1 MTRRA
6 ANRADLQAEAA
17 AEISGTA
24 RLHAEV
30 AAEISGAARLQAEV
44 AAGISGR
51 ASLQARVPTANLNRE
66 PASAGD
72 TAGQCRRLKPAQKL
86 KKAVAREP
94 EGSLYLIK
102 PPYSIRIKPPY
113 SIRALRHQ
121 TCWVLTFLLLTLF
134 LRVPLMAQDDNQ
146 PSWFSLTSQR
156 TFSPGEKPEIAVNAH
171 NIKELEFRVYRVKNP
186 VKFFSQ
192 MQELHNF
199 GGQAPALP
207 KQAHTWLEKFHAWK
221 HRIWARIRDFIRA
234 QFSADSRHEI
244 RLWRMGETEQPK
256 GPNVQSFAQV
266 PVLNQQQVVSVWK
279 WTVPAHEQWESVS
292 VSVPVSDKGV
302 YLVEATDG
310 RLRAYTIVVVTDI
323 AIITKAGQGR
333 LMSMVVDRRSGSPI
347 AGIPVQVWA
356 DQQSVA
362 SQKTDANGLV
372 DAAIKQAKPENVAVL
387 ADNADHFAINTPGAW
402 NLGDDPNRNLKSYT
416 YTDRPVYRP
425 GDTVH
430 FKSILRAQTPTG
442 YVIPHGEDLRLEMRD
457 PQTYDVIWTQSIK
470 LSDWGTMHWDYV
482 VPRDAHLGMY
492 YLSMQMGERYV
503 EGTQFS
509 VEEYKKPEYS
519 VKVTAQTPRVL
530 QGHAIKATID
540 ARYYFG
546 EPVANAKVK
555 WVVHTSAY
563 WPYARDEDEDQAD
576 AGGEGDNAEDYGD
589 YGGEQAEEKSGT
601 LDANGMLQIEVPTR
615 VDAKHQDQVYRIEA
629 RVTDAGNREISGKGY
644 AVATYGSFYVTAEPG
659 SYVYQKGSTATINV
673 SAQDYGKKPVQTSFR
688 VEINQWNWRTGS
700 GPVVTTTQGQTDAS
714 GKAQV
719 KLTIPDSGE
728 FRVLVSASTPESRV
742 VQATTYLWA
751 PGASALWYGT
761 EQERIQIVADKK
773 SYQPGDVAHVLIVTG
788 SGEASVLVTTEGN
801 ALYSGQV
808 IKSSGGSIA
817 VDVPVKPEYAPNFYV
832 GAVFI
837 RDNKLYEGSKSLTVP
852 PTQHELN
859 VQLVP
864 SKPQYQPGEA
874 ASYRIKATDSSG
886 KPAIAEFSLGV
897 VDEAIYAIKPDTA
910 GTILNAFYGKVYS
923 QVSTE
928 SSLSYYFSG
937 QAGKRAMQLASV
949 RPSKG
954 MAQLKPERLV
964 QPKIRKA
971 FPDTAYW
978 VADVRTAANGQ
989 ATVKFDYP
997 DAITSW
1003 RATTRGIT
1011 QDTKVGSAVVNA
1023 IVRKNIIVRLVVP
1036 RFFRRGDE
1044 ITLSTIVQNYLP
1056 TDKTAQVS
1064 MQFAGLQVLEGQQQS
1079 VNVPTRGLVKI
1090 DYRVKVLDVDSAKV
1104 LGKALTDVESDAME
1118 LTLPVVPFGVKLAV
1132 SKSGSVAGAGTTDT
1146 VQQIAFPSGI
1156 ESGTRK
1162 MTISV
1167 TPSIAG
1173 SVFSAL
1179 DYLTSYPYGCTEQT
1193 MSSFLPDVLVGD
1205 ALKKLGIKS
1214 NIDPVTLNKQ
1224 VDAGLDRL
1232 YTFQHDDG
1240 GWGWWQTDD
1249 SAPFMTAYVL
1259 AGLSHAKAAGF
1270 EVKQDAID
1278 KGRRWLLPEFNQSTK
1293 ARTDLRAYMA
1303 YALVLSGSDSNAQII
1318 DSVWQQRSTLTA
1330 YGKAVLGLAMLQ
1342 VNDSRANDLAKQ
1354 LESEAKQDD
1363 SQAWW
1368 PSDQNYLMEFSG
1380 NTTPESTAY
1389 ALKLINRTDANSP
1402 LLAKAAVY
1410 LVSHRSEGYYWDSTE
1425 QTAMVIYG
1433 LTDYLERTQELK
1445 PNYSVEVQVN
1455 GKTVAT
1461 KKFTPADA
1469 LAPAT
1474 TVSLPD
1480 AQLGQTSN
1488 DVRIAKTGDGRVYWS
1503 ARGEYYSSQKN
1514 VIDSG
1519 SFKLSTARQYY
1530 KLTSQQKNG
1539 RIVYHLD
1546 DLSGP
1551 VQVGDTLAVRITVG
1565 GSAWRYLMIEDPI
1578 PSGTESIARDDLYE
1592 LDEQPTWWARWYSDR
1607 ELRDDRTTFFNF
1619 YFPQGQ
1625 HEYVYLLKVVNPGV
1639 FRVSPTSV
1647 QPMYQP
1653 EYLSTSDALTVTVK

>member
-1 MTRRA
+1 MRGRAWWKRRGFSPA
-6 ANRADLQAEAA
+6 KCPGLKPASCALL
-17 AEISGTA
+17 SGTA
-24 RLHAEV
+24 K
-30 AAEISGAARLQAEV
+30 
-44 AAGISGR
+44 
-51 ASLQARVPTANLNRE
+51 TA
-66 PASAGD
+66 PFH
-72 TAGQCRRLKPAQKL
+72 P
-86 KKAVAREP
+86 V
-94 EGSLYLIK
+94 
-102 PPYSIRIKPPY
+102 
-113 SIRALRHQ
+113 LRS
-121 TCWVLTFLLLTLF
+121 VFLLVLIQALLLPVF
-134 LRVPLMAQDDNQ
+134 AQDSE
-146 PSWFSLTSQR
+146 PSSWFSLTTQR
-156 TFSPGEKPEIAVNAH
+156 TYLPGEKPDIAVNAH
-171 NIKELEFRVYRVKNP
+171 NVKELEFRVYRVNNP
-186 VKFFSQ
+186 VKFFGQ

-199 GGQAPALP
+199 GGQAPPLP
-207 KQAHTWLEKFHAWK
+207 KQAHTWLEEFHAWK

-234 QFSADSRHEI
+234 QFSPESRHEI
-244 RLWRMGETEQPK
+244 RLWQMGGSQQAK
-256 GPNVQSFAQV
+256 GPRVESFAQV
-266 PVLNQQQVVSVWK
+266 PILNQQQVVSVWK
-279 WTVPAHEQWESVS
+279 WTVPAHELWESMS
-292 VSVPVSDKGV
+292 MSVPVSDRGV

-310 RLRAYTIVVVTDI
+310 RLRAYTVVVITDI

-333 LMSMVVDRRSGSPI
+333 LMSFVVDRRSGNPI
-347 AGIPVQVWA
+347 ADIPVRVWIDQKEVA
-356 DQQSVA
+356 SKQTDQQ
-362 SQKTDANGLV
+362 GLV
-372 DAAIKQAKPENVAVL
+372 DTAITSAKPENVAVL
-387 ADNADHFAINTPGAW
+387 ATSADEFAINTPGAW
-402 NLGDDPNRNLKSYT
+402 NLGDDPNRNLKGYT

-430 FKSILRAQTPTG
+430 FKTIVRAQTPSG
-442 YVIPHGEDLRLEMRD
+442 YIVPHAEELSLELRD
-457 PQTYDVIWTQSIK
+457 PQSYQVVWTQSIK
-470 LSDWGTMHWDYV
+470 LSDMGTAYWNYP
-482 VPRDAHLGMY
+482 VPADAHLGSY
-492 YLSMQMGERYV
+492 YLSIRMGERYV
-503 EGTQFS
+503 EGTNFS
-509 VEEYKKPEYS
+509 VEDYKKPEYA

-530 QGHAIKATID
+530 QGQTIKATID

-555 WVVHTSAY
+555 WVVHTSPY
-563 WPYARDEDEDQAD
+563 WPIGRSEDDDQME
-576 AGGEGDNAEDYGD
+576 GGGGGPYDQGD
-589 YGGEQAEEKSGT
+589 YGGEQEQEKSGT

-615 VDAKHQDQVYRIEA
+615 VDSKHQDQVYRIEA
-629 RVTDAGNREISGKGY
+629 RVTDAGNREISGRGF
-644 AVATYGSFYVTAEPG
+644 AIATYGSFFVTAEPN
-659 SYVYQKGSTATINV
+659 SYVYSKDSTATITV
-673 SAQDYGKKPVQTSFR
+673 TAQDYDKKPVQTSFR
-688 VEINQWNWRTGS
+688 VEMSLWNWRKGS
-700 GPVVTTTQGQTDAS
+700 GPVVTTSQGQTDAS

-728 FRVLVSASTPESRV
+728 FRVLVAATTPENRE

-751 PGASALWYGT
+751 PGQSSLWYGT

-773 SYQPGDVAHVLIVTG
+773 SYQPGDIAHVLIVTG
-788 SGEASVLVTTEGN
+788 NAPASVLVTAEGN

-808 IKSSGGSIA
+808 IKSSGGSIT

-837 RDNKLYEGSKSLTVP
+837 RDNKLYEGSKSLSVP
-852 PTQHELN
+852 PTAHELN

-874 ASYRIKATDSSG
+874 ASYTIKASDSSG
-886 KPAIAEFSLGV
+886 KPVVAEFSLGV

-910 GTILNAFYGKVYS
+910 GTILNAFYGRVYS
-923 QVSTE
+923 QVSTD
-928 SSLSYYFSG
+928 SSLSYYFNG
-937 QAGKRAMQLASV
+937 QAGKRAMQLASL
-949 RPSKG
+949 RSSKA

-978 VADVRTAANGQ
+978 VADIRTGSNGQ

-1003 RATTRGIT
+1003 RATTRGVT
-1011 QDTKVGSAVVNA
+1011 QDTKVGSAVMNT

-1056 TDKTAQVS
+1056 TDKVAQVS
-1064 MQFAGLQVLEGQQQS
+1064 MQFVGLQVLEGSQQN
-1079 VNVPTRGLVKI
+1079 VTVPTRGLVKV
-1090 DYRVKVLDVDSAKV
+1090 DYRVRVLDVDSAKV

-1118 LTLPVVPFGVKLAV
+1118 LTLPVVPYGVKLAMA
-1132 SKSGSVAGAGTTDT
+1132 KSGSIAGAGKTDT
-1146 VQQIAFPSGI
+1146 VQQVTFPSGI
-1156 ESGTRK
+1156 ETGTRK
-1162 MTISV
+1162 LTISI

-1173 SVFSAL
+1173 SVFAAL

-1193 MSSFLPDVLVGD
+1193 MSSFLPDVLVAD
-1205 ALKKLGIKS
+1205 ALQKLGIQS
-1214 NIDPVTLNKQ
+1214 NIDPVTLHKQ
-1224 VDAGLDRL
+1224 VQAGLDRL
-1232 YTFQHDDG
+1232 YMYQHDDG

-1259 AGLSHAKAAGF
+1259 AGLSQAKAAGF

-1278 KGRRWLLPEFNQSTK
+1278 KGRAWLLPQFNQSTK

-1303 YALVLSGSDSNAQII
+1303 YALVLSGTDSNAQIV

-1330 YGKAVLGLAMLQ
+1330 YGRAVLGLAMLQ
-1342 VNDSRANDLAKQ
+1342 VNDNRAKDLTNQ
-1354 LESEAKQDD
+1354 LEAAAKQDD

-1368 PSDQNYLMEFSG
+1368 PSDQNYLMDFYG
-1380 NTTPESTAY
+1380 DTTPESTAY
-1389 ALKLINRTDANSP
+1389 ALKLINRTDASSP
-1402 LLAKAAVY
+1402 LVPKAAVY

-1445 PNYSVEVQVN
+1445 PNYNVDVQVN
-1455 GKTVAT
+1455 GKSVAT
-1461 KKFTPADA
+1461 RKFTPADA
-1469 LAPAT
+1469 LAPAVAV
-1474 TVSLPD
+1474 TVNE
-1480 AQLGQTSN
+1480 AQLSSGGN
-1488 DVRIAKTGDGRVYWS
+1488 AVRIAKTGDGRLYWS
-1503 ARGEYYSSQKN
+1503 TRGEYYSSQQKFVN
-1514 VIDSG
+1514 TG

-1530 KLTSQQKNG
+1530 KLTSRQKDG

-1546 DLSGP
+1546 NLSGA

-1565 GSAWRYLMIEDPI
+1565 GSAWKYLMIEDPI
-1578 PSGTESIARDDLYE
+1578 PSGTESISRDDLYE
-1592 LDEQPTWWARWYSDR
+1592 LEDQPTWWARWYSDR

-1625 HEYVYLLKVVNPGV
+1625 HEYVYLLKVVNPGI

>member
-1 MTRRA
+1 MTRGC
-6 ANRADLQAEAA
+6 Q
-17 AEISGTA
+17 
-24 RLHAEV
+24 RLFKTWVPH
-30 AAEISGAARLQAEV
+30 
-44 AAGISGR
+44 SGR
-51 ASLQARVPTANLNRE
+51 LLARVGRFATT
-66 PASAGD
+66 GKIV
-72 TAGQCRRLKPAQKL
+72 GFRRRPRPSQKM
-86 KKAVAREP
+86 ARMGHP
-94 EGSLYLIK
+94 GFGPGSVRSLVILM
-102 PPYSIRIKPPY
+102 
-113 SIRALRHQ
+113 
-121 TCWVLTFLLLTLF
+121 LLTQLV
-134 LRVPLMAQDDNQ
+134 VPAFAQNDAEP
-146 PSWFSLTSQR
+146 PSWFSLTCQR
-156 TFSPGEKPEIAVNAH
+156 TFMPGEKPEIAVNAH
-171 NIKELEFRVYRVKNP
+171 NVKELEFRVYRVNNP

-234 QFSADSRHEI
+234 QFSPDSRHEI
-244 RLWRMGETEQPK
+244 RLWRMGGGEQPK
-256 GPNVQSFAQV
+256 GPNVQSFAQI

-279 WTVPAHEQWESVS
+279 WTVPAHEQWESLTIP
-292 VSVPVSDKGV
+292 VPVTEKGV

-310 RLRAYTIVVVTDI
+310 RLRAYTVVVITDI
-323 AIITKAGQGR
+323 AIITKSGQGR
-333 LMSMVVDRRSGSPI
+333 LMSFVVDRHSGSPI
-347 AGIPVQVWA
+347 AGIPVRVWI
-356 DQQSVA
+356 DQQEVA
-362 SQKTDANGLV
+362 SKSTDAQGLV
-372 DAAIKQAKPENVAVL
+372 DTAINQAKPENVAVL
-387 ADNADHFAINTPGAW
+387 ATGVDQFAINTPGAW

-430 FKSILRAQTPTG
+430 FKTIVRAQTGSG
-442 YVIPHGEDLRLEMRD
+442 YIIPHGEDLRLEMRD
-457 PQTYDVIWTQSIK
+457 PQTYDVIWTQSVK
-470 LSDWGTMHWDYV
+470 LSDMGTAHWEYV
-482 VPRDAHLGMY
+482 VPRDAHLGSY
-492 YLSMQMGERYV
+492 YLSMMMGERYV
-503 EGTQFS
+503 EGTNFS
-509 VEEYKKPEYS
+509 VEEYKKPEYA

-530 QGHAIKATID
+530 QGQPIKATID

-555 WVVHTSAY
+555 WVVHTSPY
-563 WPYARDEDEDQAD
+563 WPMGRNEDEDQAE
-576 AGGEGDNAEDYGD
+576 AGGEGEGDNGDADGD
-589 YGGEQAEEKSGT
+589 YGGEQREEKSGA
-601 LDANGMLQIEVPTR
+601 LDANGLLQIEVPTR
-615 VDAKHQDQVYRIEA
+615 VDSKHQDEVYRIEA
-629 RVTDAGNREISGKGY
+629 RVTDAGNREISGRGF
-644 AVATYGSFYVTAEPG
+644 AIATYGSFFLTAEPN
-659 SYVYQKGSTATINV
+659 SYVYSKGSTATVTVN
-673 SAQDYGKKPVQTSFR
+673 AQDYDKKPIQTSFK
-688 VEINQWNWRTGS
+688 VEMNRWNWRKGE
-700 GPVVTTTQGQTDAS
+700 GPVVTTSQGQTDAS
-714 GKAQV
+714 GKAQI

-728 FRVLVSASTPESRV
+728 FRVLVSANTPENRQ

-751 PGASALWYGT
+751 PGDSSLWYGT

-773 SYQPGDVAHVLIVTG
+773 TYQPGDIAHVLIVTG
-788 SGEASVLVTTEGN
+788 KGPTSVLVTAEGN
-801 ALYSGQV
+801 VLYSGQV
-808 IKSSGGSIA
+808 IKSNGGSVA

-852 PTQHELN
+852 PTAHELN

-874 ASYRIKATDSSG
+874 ASYTIKATDSSG
-886 KPAIAEFSLGV
+886 KPAVAEFSLGV
-897 VDEAIYAIKPDTA
+897 VDEAIYAIKPETV

-923 QVSTE
+923 QVSTD

-937 QAGKRAMQLASV
+937 QAGKRAMQLATV
-949 RPSKG
+949 RPTRG
-954 MAQLKPERLV
+954 LAQLKPERLV

-978 VADVRTAANGQ
+978 VADVRTGTSGQ

-1003 RATTRGIT
+1003 RATTRGVT
-1011 QDTKVGSAVVNA
+1011 QDTKVGSAVMNA

-1064 MQFAGLQVLEGQQQS
+1064 MQFTGLQVLDGAQQN
-1079 VNVPTRGLVKI
+1079 VNFPTRGLVKV

-1118 LTLPVVPFGVKLAV
+1118 LTLPVVPFGVKLAT
-1132 SKSGSVAGAGTTDT
+1132 SKSGSFAGAGKTDT
-1146 VQQIAFPSGI
+1146 VQQVTFPSGI
-1156 ESGTRK
+1156 ETRTRK
-1162 MTISV
+1162 LIISV

-1193 MSSFLPDVLVGD
+1193 MSGFLPDVLVAD

-1224 VDAGLDRL
+1224 VQAGLDRL

-1259 AGLSHAKAAGF
+1259 AGLSQGKAAGF
-1270 EVKQDAID
+1270 NVKQDAID
-1278 KGRRWLLPEFNQSTK
+1278 KGRRWLLPEFQQSTK

-1303 YALVLSGSDSNAQII
+1303 YALVLSGSDNNAQII

-1342 VNDSRANDLAKQ
+1342 ANDSRANDLATQ
-1354 LESEAKQDD
+1354 LEAEAKQDD

-1368 PSDQNYLMEFSG
+1368 PSDQNYLMDFQG

-1389 ALKLINRTDANSP
+1389 ALKLINRTDASSP
-1402 LLAKAAVY
+1402 LLSKAAVY

-1455 GKTVAT
+1455 GKSVVT

-1474 TVSLPD
+1474 TVSLND
-1480 AQLGQTSN
+1480 SQLAQAGN

-1503 ARGEYYSSQKN
+1503 TRGEYYSSQQN
-1514 VIDSG
+1514 VIDTG
-1519 SFKLSTARQYY
+1519 SLKLSTARQYY

-1546 DLSGP
+1546 SLSGA

-1565 GSAWRYLMIEDPI
+1565 GSAWKYLMIEDPI

-1592 LDEQPTWWARWYSDR
+1592 LDDQPTWWARWYSDR

-1619 YFPQGQ
+1619 YFPQAQ
-1625 HEYVYLLKVVNPGV
+1625 HEYVYLLKVVDPGV

>member
-1 MTRRA
+1 MRRA
-6 ANRADLQAEAA
+6 GEWWKRRAFSPAKCLPVCGTAEAVPFHHVFRA
-17 AEISGTA
+17 AAVLVVLI
-24 RLHAEV
+24 
-30 AAEISGAARLQAEV
+30 QA
-44 AAGISGR
+44 
-51 ASLQARVPTANLNRE
+51 
-66 PASAGD
+66 
-72 TAGQCRRLKPAQKL
+72 
-86 KKAVAREP
+86 
-94 EGSLYLIK
+94 
-102 PPYSIRIKPPY
+102 
-113 SIRALRHQ
+113 
-121 TCWVLTFLLLTLF
+121 LLLPAF
-134 LRVPLMAQDDNQ
+134 AQNDAEP
-146 PSWFSLTSQR
+146 PSWFSLTSTR
-156 TFSPGEKPEIAVNAH
+156 TYIPGEKPEIAVNAH
-171 NIKELEFRVYRVKNP
+171 NVKQLEFRVYRVNNP

-199 GGQAPALP
+199 GGQAPPLP

-221 HRIWARIRDFIRA
+221 HRLWARIRNFIRA
-234 QFSADSRHEI
+234 QFSPESRHQI
-244 RLWRMGETEQPK
+244 RLWQMGGEQPK
-256 GPNVQSFAQV
+256 GPKVESFAQV

-279 WTVPAHEQWESVS
+279 WTVPAHEQWESLNIP
-292 VSVPVSDKGV
+292 VPVSDKGV

-310 RLRAYTIVVVTDI
+310 RLRAYTVVVVTDI
-323 AIITKAGQGR
+323 AIITKSGQGR
-333 LMSMVVDRRSGSPI
+333 LMSFVVDRHSGNPI
-347 AGIPVQVWA
+347 AGIPVQVWI
-356 DQQSVA
+356 DQQKVA
-362 SQKTDANGLV
+362 SKNTDANGLV
-372 DAAIKQAKPENVAVL
+372 DTTINQAKPENVAVL
-387 ADNADHFAINTPGAW
+387 AASADQFAINTPGAW

-430 FKSILRAQTPTG
+430 FKSIVRAQTPSG
-442 YVIPHGEDLRLEMRD
+442 YIIPHGDDLHPNAPKEGALGAPVLRLELRD

-470 LSDWGTMHWDYV
+470 LSDMGTAYWNYI

-503 EGTQFS
+503 EGTNFS
-509 VEEYKKPEYS
+509 VEEYKKPEYA

-530 QGHAIKATID
+530 QGQPIKAIID

-555 WVVHTSAY
+555 WVVHTSTY
-563 WPYARDEDEDQAD
+563 WPMGRDQDEDQAE
-576 AGGEGDNAEDYGD
+576 AGGAGDNGDDYGD
-589 YGGEQAEEKSGT
+589 EGGEQEEEKSGT
-601 LDANGMLQIEVPTR
+601 LDANGMMQIEVPTK
-615 VDAKHQDQVYRIEA
+615 VDKKHQDQIYRIEA
-629 RVTDAGNREISGKGY
+629 RVTDAGNREIAGHGY
-644 AVATYGSFYVTAEPG
+644 ALATYGSFFLTAEPN
-659 SYVYQKGSTATINV
+659 SYVYTKGSTATITVN
-673 SAQDYGKKPVQTSFR
+673 AQDYDKKPVPTLFR
-688 VEINQWNWRTGS
+688 VELNSWNWRKNS
-700 GPVVTTTQGQTDAS
+700 GAVVATSQGQTDAS

-728 FRVLVSASTPESRV
+728 FRVLVSANTPENRQ
-742 VQATTYLWA
+742 VQATTFLWA
-751 PGASALWYGT
+751 PGQSSLWFGT
-761 EQERIQIVADKK
+761 QQERIQIVADKK
-773 SYQPGDVAHVLIVTG
+773 TYQPGDIAHVLIVTG
-788 SGEASVLVTTEGN
+788 NGPASVLVTAEGN

-874 ASYRIKATDSSG
+874 ASYTIKATDSSG
-886 KPAIAEFSLGV
+886 KPAVAEFSLGV

-910 GTILNAFYGKVYS
+910 GTILNAFYGRVYT

-928 SSLSYYFSG
+928 SSLTYYFNG
-937 QAGKRAMQLASV
+937 QAGKRAMPLASV
-949 RPSKG
+949 RPSKA

-978 VADVRTAANGQ
+978 VADVRTASNGQ

-1003 RATTRGIT
+1003 RATTRGVT
-1011 QDTKVGSAVVNA
+1011 QDTKVGSAVTNA
-1023 IVRKNIIVRLVVP
+1023 IVRKNILVRLVVP

-1056 TDKTAQVS
+1056 TDKVAQVS
-1064 MQFAGLQVLEGQQQS
+1064 MQFTGLQVLEGAQQNI
-1079 VNVPTRGLVKI
+1079 NVPTRGLVKV

-1118 LTLPVVPFGVKLAV
+1118 LTLPVVPFGVKLAA
-1132 SKSGSVAGAGTTDT
+1132 SKSGSFAGAGKTDI

-1156 ESGTRK
+1156 ETGTRK
-1162 MTISV
+1162 LTISLA
-1167 TPSIAG
+1167 PSIAG
-1173 SVFSAL
+1173 SVFAAL

-1193 MSSFLPDVLVGD
+1193 MSSFLPDVLVSD
-1205 ALKKLGIKS
+1205 ALQKLGIKS
-1214 NIDPVTLNKQ
+1214 NIDPVTLRKQ
-1224 VDAGLDRL
+1224 VQAGLDRL
-1232 YTFQHDDG
+1232 YTFQHEDG

-1259 AGLSHAKAAGF
+1259 AGLSQAKAGGF
-1270 EVKQDAID
+1270 DVKQDAID
-1278 KGRRWLLPEFNQSTK
+1278 KARQWLLPEFNRSTK

-1303 YALVLSGSDSNAQII
+1303 YALVLSGTDSNAQIV

-1330 YGKAVLGLAMLQ
+1330 YGQAVLGLAMLQ

-1354 LESEAKQDD
+1354 LEGEAKQDD

-1368 PSDQNYLMEFSG
+1368 PSDQNYLMDYSG

-1389 ALKLINRTDANSP
+1389 ALKLINRTDASSP
-1402 LLAKAAVY
+1402 LLPKAAVY

-1455 GKTVAT
+1455 GKSIAT

-1474 TVSLPD
+1474 TVTLNDP
-1480 AQLGQTSN
+1480 QLASGANEIRVVKTSE
-1488 DVRIAKTGDGRVYWS
+1488 GRVYWS

-1514 VIDSG
+1514 VINAG
-1519 SFKLSTARQYY
+1519 SFQLSTARQYY
-1530 KLTSQQKNG
+1530 KLTSQQKDG
-1539 RIVYHLD
+1539 RVVYHLD
-1546 DLSGP
+1546 SLSGP

-1565 GSAWRYLMIEDPI
+1565 GSTWKYLMIEDPI

-1607 ELRDDRTTFFNF
+1607 ELRDDRTTFFNY

-1625 HEYVYLLKVVNPGV
+1625 HEYVYLLKVVNPGI